1 MKDNRKTGYTDYYVR
16 DRRTWFT
23 GTGTGQERTGSIS
36 PDWNNERSLPY
47 LTMFRV

>member
-23 GTGTGQERTGSIS
+23 GTGTDQERTGSIS